1 MNAEDLPDDSDSSDE
16 DYVPDEKQE
25 AVSEVESDGDP
36 EDNLSDSEDLKK
48 RKNRRK
54 RCKTKKKE
62 AVKNETF
69 GSGDSIKCQEEGPHV
84 TEEEKKKK
92 EEDLWADFMKD
103 TGFKPKSRTLGLS
116 PKSISSTSSSAS
128 DKKVISDAEKKPLHK
143 PVEKVKVTQIFE
155 FAGEEVTVEKEVA
168 ADSAEARLLKP
179 VAENDGPKTSKGKR
193 SAGLSGIN
201 NVLSQLSKKPKIS
214 TLEKSKLDWDKFKK
228 EENIEE
234 ELQTF
239 NKGKDGY
246 LDKQDFLE
254 RADLRRFEI
263 EKEIRAI
270 ERSKRFNS
278 TL

>member
-36 EDNLSDSEDLKK
+36 EDILSDSEDLKK
-48 RKNRRK
+48 GTKRRK
-54 RCKTKKKE
+54 KYKTKKKGT
-62 AVKNETF
+62 VKNEE
-69 GSGDSIKCQEEGPHV
+69 SVCRNSIEAKEEGPQV
-84 TEEEKKKK
+84 TEEDKKKK

-103 TGFKPKSRTLGLS
+103 TGFKPKSRTMASS
-116 PKSISSTSSSAS
+116 PKSITSTSSSGS
-128 DKKVISDAEKKPLHK
+128 DKKVVSDAEKKPLHK
-143 PVEKVKVTQIFE
+143 PVQKVKVTQIFE

-179 VAENDGPKTSKGKR
+179 AADKNGPKTSKGKR

-270 ERSKRFNS
+270 ERNKRFNS